1 MSVPPASRS
10 TPRALQLSPGRPTPF
25 AASTLIAYE
34 LYTAASVR
42 LVVYDAQGRSVRTL
56 VNGAT
61 QMPGSYSVTWDG
73 RDGGGRPVSA
83 GVYWYRLEGAGG
95 GQTVRTVKLD

>member
-1 MSVPPASRS
+1 
-10 TPRALQLSPGRPTPF
+10 
-25 AASTLIAYE
+25 
-34 LYTAASVR
+34 
-42 LVVYDAQGRSVRTL
+42 VRTL

-95 GQTVRTVKLD
+95 GQTMRTVKLD